1 MIPNWFYMSSS
12 DSPDH
17 LGSILYRSESSEVPY
32 FTNQYQELFFAVT
45 YSKPALSKY
54 WNSCLINTYC
64 VMIIIWIFLVL
75 LPSFVH
81 SKGWNEICFATSSK
95 FLHDVRAEIPFS
107 WEIWYSI
114 ELLSVT
120 SVVELEGTRG
130 SRIENKYGE
139 DLRYLGNPGM
149 TRQQERVR
157 DVTTGKI

>member
-1 MIPNWFYMSSS
+1 MTWTNIKSVWNLSGLS
-12 DSPDH
+12 D
-17 LGSILYRSESSEVPY
+17 VPY
-32 FTNQYQELFFAVT
+32 SAKQNWSGTFFAVT

-81 SKGWNEICFATSSK
+81 SKGRNEICFATSSK

-130 SRIENKYGE
+130 SRIENKYGK

-149 TRQQERVR
+149 TRWLKWVIWLILASISRILWWVC
-157 DVTTGKI
+157 TG

>member
-1 MIPNWFYMSSS
+1 MTFGQKVPKLNSRLVYCSR
-12 DSPDH
+12 
-17 LGSILYRSESSEVPY
+17 LYSM
-32 FTNQYQELFFAVT
+32 
-45 YSKPALSKY
+45 Y
-54 WNSCLINTYC
+54 WNGCLINTYC

-120 SVVELEGTRG
+120 SVVELAGTRG
-130 SRIENKYGE
+130 SRIEFKYGKG
-139 DLRYLGNPGM
+139 LIYLGNS
-149 TRQQERVR
+149 RKSRRQERVIWAVGYIQQLKKLLASFR
-157 DVTTGKI
+157 ARTSPCLG

>member
-1 MIPNWFYMSSS
+1 MSK
-12 DSPDH
+12 
-17 LGSILYRSESSEVPY
+17 YK
-32 FTNQYQELFFAVT
+32 LFPWKSRINFITIRIFKGPLFHKPMSGTFLAVT
-45 YSKPALSKY
+45 YSKLAQSMY
-54 WNSCLINTYC
+54 WNGCLINTYC

-81 SKGWNEICFATSSK
+81 SKGRNEICFATSSK

-157 DVTTGKI
+157 DVTAGKI